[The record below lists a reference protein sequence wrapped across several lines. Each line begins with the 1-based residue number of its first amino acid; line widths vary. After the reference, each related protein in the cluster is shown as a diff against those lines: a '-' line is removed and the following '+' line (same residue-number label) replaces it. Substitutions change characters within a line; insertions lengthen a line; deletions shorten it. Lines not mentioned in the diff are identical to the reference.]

1 MKKIKSIYLLYTM
14 HYIYNSIFRSH
25 IRFLQNNTLQN
36 ITKYNKN
43 NSYSYFMRISNKN
56 SIKRNRLERVKAIK
70 RFLDAT
76 R

>member
-1 MKKIKSIYLLYTM
+1 MKKFKSIYLLYTM
-14 HYIYNSIFRSH
+14 HYMYNSIFLSH

>member
-1 MKKIKSIYLLYTM
+1 MKKFKSIYLLYTM
-14 HYIYNSIFRSH
+14 HYMYNSIFLSH

-70 RFLDAT
+70 KFLDAT

>member
-1 MKKIKSIYLLYTM
+1 M
-14 HYIYNSIFRSH
+14 HYMYNSIIRSH

>member
-1 MKKIKSIYLLYTM
+1 M
-14 HYIYNSIFRSH
+14 HYMYNSIFLSH

-70 RFLDAT
+70 KFLDAT